1 MGKPRAASSA
11 REHHARRTVPAYLTG
26 PVSLALEIALALS
39 VYEASV
45 PGYQRMLSNLSH
57 MLDKAEAYAREN
69 GIDLATLAEARLA
82 PDMRPLTAQV
92 QMASDSAK
100 GGAARLAGVEPPSFP
115 DVETTFPELK
125 DRIARTIAFLDTIK
139 PEQLEGAETRTIEMR
154 FPQRTMTFNGRD
166 FLLGFS
172 LANFHFHIVTAY
184 AILRSQ
190 GVPLGKPDYLAG
202 ANA

>member
-1 MGKPRAASSA
+1 M
-11 REHHARRTVPAYLTG
+11 
-26 PVSLALEIALALS
+26 ALS

-45 PGYQRMLSNLSH
+45 PVYRRMLANLSH
-57 MLDKAEAYAREN
+57 LLDRAEAHAAES
-69 GIDLATLAEARLA
+69 GVDLATLAEARLA

-100 GGAARLAGVEPPSFP
+100 GGAARLAGMEPPSFT
-115 DVETTFPELK
+115 DDETTFSELK
-125 DRIARTIAFLDTIK
+125 ARIAKTIAFLDTVT
-139 PEQLEGAETRTIEMR
+139 PQQLEGAEDRTIELK

-172 LANFHFHIVTAY
+172 IPNFLFHVTTAY

-190 GVPLGKPDYLAG
+190 GVPLGKADYLAAG
-202 ANA
+202 SI